1 MLILS
6 FVAFSKYRPL
16 YIIVVNSV
24 WEDVS
29 SQSDCTAAAFSE
41 VRSTNYYV
49 NPRMFFFKHTRSHIS
64 GRHELDSSH
73 LLLPPP
79 PPTVLVTTFTVTM
92 VKTFVVHRTGPVGI
106 RLVQQGRRTT
116 LPLTTPGREIH
127 LLRMAATSCTRP
139 LT

>member
-79 PPTVLVTTFTVTM
+79 THRSCYNVHCYYGENIRSSPNRSGRNPTCTARQTYAPPTPAARFICREWRPPA
-92 VKTFVVHRTGPVGI
+92 VHA
-106 RLVQQGRRTT
+106 
-116 LPLTTPGREIH
+116 H
-127 LLRMAATSCTRP
+127 
-139 LT
+139 